1 MCFTL
6 AREML
11 DTSYL
16 IYHTQNEPPSIE
28 SCENLQ
34 SVPRTSQRG
43 RSKPSTNANLPQT
56 DILRGLILLCTVA
69 YCFGSPRIS
78 ISPHDWNMPQ
88 SDSFK
93 FNMFWRGRGAYLWVT
108 VSRERPHETPQGRE
122 AEKHTFL
129 GFNSTWIHSSPASF
143 FVLVLSHV
151 LKTRYTVTGCTFT
164 FLTSKTGESGRFG
177 PNLDMDNFMNEE
189 CYETIS
195 PSNVS

>member
-1 MCFTL
+1 MYVLYFSQRN
-6 AREML
+6 ARHKLPDLSHSEPAAVHWKL
-11 DTSYL
+11 WKPSKCAA
-16 IYHTQNEPPSIE
+16 NEPE
-28 SCENLQ
+28 GTQ
-34 SVPRTSQRG
+34 QAKHQR
-43 RSKPSTNANLPQT
+43 KFAT

-88 SDSFK
+88 SNSFK

-122 AEKHTFL
+122 AEKRTFL
-129 GFNSTWIHSSPASF
+129 NSTWIHSSPASF